1 MKSGLFYKLINP
13 EQYACVSTQAN
24 TVINYLKE
32 HKSLQV
38 ISVYAE
44 GDSFD
49 YATVNIEDVNGGNIR
64 IYDNEWKFFIECDEN
79 GNVAREKLIS
89 NIDVI
94 IEESRKKP
102 VVNAHELIDPGFMF
116 MPVANDDLKPV
127 DMPNLP
133 TNESQEPVDVE
144 MVYPGT
150 VQVQPE
156 YQPKVTYDKT
166 MNSLLECKSM
176 LDFMLNY
183 TSEMVIEGK
192 HIVIPDDMHE
202 AFRVISAMRSYTTN
216 KMIERELKKRIENS
230 EKELQNVKKR
240 SYELADVYEKYA
252 RNNQ

>member
-13 EQYACVSTQAN
+13 EQYACVSTQAHQ
-24 TVINYLKE
+24 VIEYLKN
-32 HKSLQV
+32 HKVLQV
-38 ISVYAE
+38 VSVYAE

-49 YATVNIEDVNGGNIR
+49 YATVNIEDPNGGNIR

-89 NIDVI
+89 NIDAI

-102 VVNAHELIDPGFMF
+102 VVNAHELVDPGFMF
-116 MPVANDDLKPV
+116 MPIANDDSKPV
-127 DMPNLP
+127 PMPNLP
-133 TNESQEPVDVE
+133 TNKSEEPVEPVE
-144 MVYPGT
+144 MVYPAT
-150 VQVQPE
+150 VNTE
-156 YQPKVTYDKT
+156 YQPKVTYDKM
-166 MNSLLECKSM
+166 MNNLTECKAM

-183 TSEMVIEGK
+183 TSEMVIDGK
-192 HIVIPDDMHE
+192 IIVIPDDMNE
-202 AFRVISAMRSYTTN
+202 AFRVISAMRSYTVN
-216 KMIERELKKRIENS
+216 KAIERNLKNRIEND